1 MSKINYKVDEISELE
16 YKVDDLKHR
25 YAIESANIL
34 KLRND
39 YRLEEN
45 DIKKLKGFSLKNLLL
60 KITSSYHKC
69 LDNEEKEAYMAK
81 AKYDNALFN
90 LEMLEAE
97 IVNSEYELANLRN
110 EEAEFKEAYA
120 KTYHDLIKDNEI
132 AKEKALALKEVRKDI
147 DSLEAATKLNSRIKR
162 KVNRL
167 IDETSTSDLSNIINV
182 FVSSSIINE
191 SSATKLDKLST
202 DINKLSNDLHDL
214 AFSLTCINNDP
225 SIDLNLDNSLEYLDI
240 FLEYVFYGID
250 AKANLNDLCER
261 FKALKEHL
269 DCLTKAFRKTINKRL
284 KEHNYLK
291 EDLDNYIRECI
302 NI

>member
-34 KLRND
+34 KLRNY

-60 KITSSYHKC
+60 KIASSYHKC

-250 AKANLNDLCER
+250 ARADLNDLCER